1 MDTVV
6 EGAEAVVASHD
17 EATVDQTTNPTNNVQ
32 MGRIVKGETILNSDE
47 SIRED
52 IPIGTNEK
60 GGASTELSIEQ
71 RDSFIKGE
79 VDLILTDEAGR
90 GVRVNRTSFAPKQ
103 LEEYFGV

>member
-1 MDTVV
+1 MDKA
-6 EGAEAVVASHD
+6 EEEAEAVVASHD
-17 EATVDQTTNPTNNVQ
+17 EATADPTTTQNNVQ

-47 SIRED
+47 SVRED

-60 GGASTELSIEQ
+60 GGASTELSFEQ

-90 GVRVNRTSFAPKQ
+90 GVLVNRNSFAPKQ
-103 LEEYFGV
+103 LEEYFGL

>member
-1 MDTVV
+1 M
-6 EGAEAVVASHD
+6 
-17 EATVDQTTNPTNNVQ
+17 
-32 MGRIVKGETILNSDE
+32 
-47 SIRED
+47 
-52 IPIGTNEK
+52 PIGTNEK